1 MENIFEYINY
11 PHPDFKTLH
20 WSTDKEKIN
29 EIIKR
34 INFKYLRGA
43 ERRFRGYSSC
53 WYYAIEPR
61 IYMRYDGYQFSV
73 SRQTLRKEITRRIL
87 NGENNGK

>member
-1 MENIFEYINY
+1 MENVFINR
-11 PHPDFKTLH
+11 PHPDFKTLF
-20 WSTDKEKIN
+20 WSTDKEKIKK
-29 EIIKR
+29 ILRR
-34 INFKYLRGA
+34 INFKYLQGA
-43 ERRFRGYSSC
+43 ERHFRDYSSC
-53 WYYAIEPR
+53 WYYAVEPK

>member
-1 MENIFEYINY
+1 MENVFINM
-11 PHPDFKTLH
+11 PHPDFKTLY

-29 EIIKR
+29 KILR
-34 INFKYLRGA
+34 RVNFKYLQGA
-43 ERRFRGYSSC
+43 ERRFRDYSCC
-53 WYYAIEPR
+53 WYYDFDPK
-61 IYMRYDGYQFSV
+61 IYIRYDGYQFSV

>member
-1 MENIFEYINY
+1 MESVFINR
-11 PHPDFKTLH
+11 PHPDFKTLF
-20 WSTDKEKIN
+20 WSTDKEKIKK
-29 EIIKR
+29 ILR
-34 INFKYLRGA
+34 RVNFKYLQGA
-43 ERRFRGYSSC
+43 ERRFRDYSSC
-53 WYYAIEPR
+53 WYYDYEPK